1 MLLDLE
7 LQVGTKAGD
16 HVASHGARDL
26 LARRL
31 ARGMVLLNEEHFVKG
46 LCVGVGLLC
55 HKVSVLKV
63 EGKCY

>member
-16 HVASHGARDL
+16 HVASHGAGDL
-26 LARRL
+26 LLRRL

-46 LCVGVGLLC
+46 LCVGVGVGFLC
-55 HKVSVLKV
+55 HNKSVLVV
-63 EGKCY
+63 E